1 VNTIEIKLVENSRSP
16 HYLDFRGLPF
26 RIYRDTPQWVPW
38 FHRTVKAFV
47 DRKHPL
53 FEHSCGDF
61 YVALRQGRPL
71 GRIFVLENT
80 RYNET
85 HNLRSAHF
93 LLFDTVDEEGV
104 VHALLRKAVD
114 WGRKRGLEVLL
125 GPMGLGG
132 VTGGGLLIEGF
143 EHRAAMTMM
152 NYNHAYYQ
160 THIEAFGFEKYMD
173 NFSFYLPTS
182 ARLPSEIEKTA
193 RQLEAAGRF
202 KVLAFRTKGELARIA
217 DQVVAVFLETLGRH
231 VGNYL
236 LSRGELE
243 TLKQN
248 LLEIADPRL
257 LKIITCEEKVIGFL
271 FGFHDLSAAIQ
282 KSRGRLHPLAIYRLM
297 RERKKADWLLI
308 NGLGILPDYQ
318 GTGANFL
325 LYAEIERAIRAY
337 PKFKHLEMVQIQETT
352 AKMLSN
358 VETLRGRIHKTH
370 RIYRHPL

>member
-1 VNTIEIKLVENSRSP
+1 MNEIEIKGVENSRSP
-16 HYLDFRGLPF
+16 RYRDFRDLPF
-26 RIYRDTPQWVPW
+26 RVYRDTPQWVPW

-71 GRIFVLENT
+71 GRIFVFENT
-80 RYNET
+80 RYNQT
-85 HNLRSAHF
+85 HNLKSAHF
-93 LLFDTVDEEGV
+93 LFFDTVDEEDVAG
-104 VHALLRKAVD
+104 ALLQRAVD
-114 WGRKRGLEVLL
+114 WGRNRDLEILL

-132 VTGGGLLIEGF
+132 VTGGGLLVEGF

-160 THIEAFGFEKYMD
+160 RHIEDFGFAKYVD
-173 NFSFYLPTS
+173 NFSFYLPTT
-182 ARLPSEIEKTA
+182 ARLPPEIEETA
-193 RQLEAAGRF
+193 RRLEAEGRF
-202 KVLAFRTKGELARIA
+202 RVLVFKKKQDLARIA
-217 DQVVAVFLETLGRH
+217 DQVVAVFLETLGHH

-243 TLKQN
+243 NLKQN
-248 LLEIADPRL
+248 LLEIAD
-257 LKIITCEEKVIGFL
+257 LKLMKILTSQDKVIGFL
-271 FGFHDLSAAIQ
+271 FGFHDLSEAIQ
-282 KSRGRLHPLAIYRLM
+282 KSRGRLHPLAVCRLM

-325 LYAEIERAIRAY
+325 LYAQIEKAIRAY

-370 RIYRHPL
+370 RIYQYPL